1 MKIAICTTLAI
12 LTFLVLD
19 STSSFARKANSTLD
33 SERPAIFAGRA
44 LADTKFH
51 GVYQIDA
58 AHQLVIANCDHSF
71 RGQEPNLLCFLY
83 PPTGRI
89 GVLRRTTETS
99 FTYGASGPAGGKSNF
114 LGEINFLLTT
124 DGSVIGMHW
133 REGAAFPVFAKAT
146 NSIRFEEVTFTNRRV
161 KLAGRLTL
169 PITPG
174 PHPAVVMI
182 QGSGAGG
189 RDYAYYG
196 LLATHLARQGVA
208 VLTYDK
214 RGYGSSLGPSWSN
227 AGIEEL
233 ADDARAAVNYL
244 KRRPDTIAN
253 RIGLYGHS
261 QGGFIAPLVPARGTD
276 VAFVCL
282 LAPPATNT
290 WDQELNEAEN
300 DMRSR
305 GFSEADVA
313 DALDSMRLMFRVAA
327 TGREWEALSRAV
339 QKARSAK
346 WWGVVELSSSERDLA
361 RWRQTAYDPRAALEK
376 LRTPVLA
383 MFGELDGV
391 VPPKQN
397 LPLWERYLRAA
408 GNKDF
413 TLRTVRAANHGLL
426 QVKDGG
432 AGHIPDNYSEENP
445 TQLASGVLQDI
456 TQWIASRS
464 GLRVS
469 PSDLKATAGQETA
482 APVSLLDQEKLIGT
496 YAIGA
501 KETAVVYKFGDFLM
515 LQDFNTGRTGGLFP
529 APDKPNVYNLVAH
542 GPRTSPVKVA
552 FEQTAEGSRII
563 LREPDR
569 PERSGSQIELKQEE
583 VTFRNGDTTLAGT
596 LITPASKGPHPAI
609 VFVHGGG
616 AATRRGFLTWAMLF
630 ARHGIAAL
638 AYDKRGTGK
647 STGDFRTSR
656 YEDLAGDV
664 LAGVR
669 LLKSRADIRL
679 KDIGLL
685 GTSQGPWVMGIAATS
700 EKDLAFL
707 VTSSGGPIT
716 PALQETYRR
725 LWLVRDAGHSAEEI
739 KQAEEV
745 LGKYFPYLR
754 SNGKEGAIEVS
765 RLWQAHKDKP
775 WFKLLDLPASDP
787 TVGEWPAARR
797 SFAAELFFD
806 PVVHYRQLRLPIL
819 ALLGEADKVVPA
831 QETIAVFKR
840 TLPEMGKG
848 QLTIEVFPGA
858 NHDFTLPPAPG
869 DIPRTAPGY
878 FDKMVSWVK
887 QQVKVVANQP

>member
-12 LTFLVLD
+12 LTFLFVAG
-19 STSSFARKANSTLD
+19 TSSFARTANSTLKG
-33 SERPAIFAGRA
+33 ERPGRRA
-44 LADTKFH
+44 LTGAKFH
-51 GVYQIDA
+51 GVYEIDA
-58 AHQLVIANCDHSF
+58 AHQLVIANCDQSF
-71 RGQEPNLLCFLY
+71 RGQGRNLLCFLD

-89 GVLRRTTETS
+89 GILRRNTDTT
-99 FTYGASGPAGGKSNF
+99 FTYGASGPAP
-114 LGEINFLLTT
+114 GEINFVLRM
-124 DGSVIGMHW
+124 DGSVKGMRW
-133 REGAAFPVFAKAT
+133 REGAASPVFANAT
-146 NSIRFEEVTFTNRRV
+146 RSIRFEEITFNNGSV

-169 PITPG
+169 PGTEG

-189 RDYAYYG
+189 RDYSYYG
-196 LLATHLARQGVA
+196 LLATYLARQGVA

-214 RGYGSSLGPSWSN
+214 RGYGSSVGASWRD
-227 AGIEEL
+227 AGFKEL

-276 VAFVCL
+276 VAFICL

-305 GFSEADVA
+305 GFSDAEVA
-313 DALDSMRLMFRVAA
+313 EALDSMRLMFRVAA
-327 TGREWEALSRAV
+327 TGRELGPLRRAV
-339 QKARSAK
+339 QKARSAP
-346 WWGVVELSSSERDLA
+346 WWGVVELSSSARDLA
-361 RWRQTAYDPRAALEK
+361 RWRQNAYDPRAALEK
-376 LRTPVLA
+376 LKMPVLA
-383 MFGELDGV
+383 MFGEFDGV

-413 TLRTVRAANHGLL
+413 TLRTVPAANHGLL
-426 QVKDGG
+426 QVQNG
-432 AGHIPDNYSEENP
+432 AGGHIPSNHSDENP
-445 TQLASGVLQDI
+445 TQLASGVLDDI

-464 GLRVS
+464 GLKVS
-469 PSDLKATAGQETA
+469 PSEVTATAGQEKTGPA
-482 APVSLLDQEKLIGT
+482 SSLDQQKLIGT

-501 KETAVVYKFGDFLM
+501 METAVVFKFGEFLM

-552 FEQTAEGSRII
+552 FEHTAEGARII

-569 PERSGSQIELKQEE
+569 PERSGGKIELRQEE
-583 VTFRNGDTTLAGT
+583 VTFRNGDTALAGT
-596 LITPASKGPHPAI
+596 LITPASKGPHPAV

-647 STGDFRTSR
+647 STGDFRTAR

-669 LLKSRADIRL
+669 LLKSRADIRQ

-707 VTSSGGPIT
+707 VTSSGGPIS

-745 LGKYFPYLR
+745 LGKYFAYLR
-754 SNGKEGAIEVS
+754 SSGKEGATEVS

-797 SFAAELFFD
+797 SFAAELYFD
-806 PVVHYRQLRLPIL
+806 SVVHYRELKLPIL
-819 ALLGEADKVVPA
+819 ALFGEADKVVPA
-831 QETIAVFKR
+831 QEAIAVFKR

-848 QLTIEVFPGA
+848 QLTVEVFPGA
-858 NHDFTLPPAPG
+858 NHDFTLPPVPG
-869 DIPRTAPGY
+869 DIPRVAPGY

-887 QQVKVVANQP
+887 QHVKVASQP

>member
-19 STSSFARKANSTLD
+19 STSSFARNVNS
-33 SERPAIFAGRA
+33 A
-44 LADTKFH
+44 LADVKFH
-51 GVYQIDA
+51 GVYEIDA
-58 AHQLVIANCDHSF
+58 AHQLIIANCDQSF
-71 RGQEPNLLCFLY
+71 RGQDPNLLCFLD

-89 GVLRRTTETS
+89 GLLRRTTDTT
-99 FTYGASGPAGGKSNF
+99 FTYGASGSG
-114 LGEINFLLTT
+114 LGEINFLLRT
-124 DGSVIGMHW
+124 DGSVKAMRW
-133 REGAAFPVFAKAT
+133 REGAASPVFANAT
-146 NSIRFEEVTFTNRRV
+146 KSIRFEEVTFNNGRV

-169 PITPG
+169 PSTQG

-214 RGYGSSLGPSWSN
+214 RGYGSSVGPSWRDASFDQ
-227 AGIEEL
+227 L

-244 KRRPDTIAN
+244 KRRPNTITN

-282 LAPPATNT
+282 LAPPATST

-305 GFSEADVA
+305 GFSDAEVA

-327 TGREWEALSRAV
+327 TGRELDALRVAV
-339 QKARSAK
+339 QKARLAP
-346 WWGVVELSSSERDLA
+346 WWGVVELSSSTPDLA
-361 RWRQTAYDPRAALEK
+361 RWRQSAYDPRAALEK
-376 LRTPVLA
+376 LNVPVLA
-383 MFGELDGV
+383 MFGEFDGV
-391 VPPKQN
+391 VPPKLN
-397 LPLWERYLRAA
+397 LPLWELYLRTA

-413 TLRTVRAANHGLL
+413 TLRTVRAADHGLW
-426 QVKDGG
+426 QVKDGE
-432 AGHIPDNYSEENP
+432 AGHLPDNHGERNP
-445 TQLASGVLQDI
+445 TQLAPGVLDEI
-456 TQWIASRS
+456 TQWIAGRS

-469 PSDLKATAGQETA
+469 PTDLKATAGQEKTG
-482 APVSLLDQEKLIGT
+482 PVSPQDQEKLIGT

-501 KETAVVYKFGDFLM
+501 NDTAVVFKFGEFLM

-529 APDKPNVYNLVAH
+529 APDQPNVYNLVAH

-552 FEQTAEGSRII
+552 FEQTADGARII

-569 PERSGSQIELKQEE
+569 PERSGGKIELKQEE
-583 VTFRNGDTTLAGT
+583 VTFTNGDAKLAGT
-596 LITPASKGPHPAI
+596 LIMPASKGPHPAI

-638 AYDKRGTGK
+638 AYDKRGAGK

-656 YEDLAGDV
+656 FEDLAGDV

-669 LLKSRADIRL
+669 LLKSRANIRPQ
-679 KDIGLL
+679 DIGLL
-685 GTSQGPWVMGIAATS
+685 GTSQGPWVIGIAATI

-716 PALQETYRR
+716 PATQETYRR

-739 KQAEEV
+739 KQAEDV

-754 SNGKEGAIEVS
+754 SSGKEGATEVS

-787 TVGEWPAARR
+787 TVGEWPAVRR

-806 PVVHYRQLRLPIL
+806 PVVYYRQIRLPIL
-819 ALLGEADKVVPA
+819 ALFGEADKVVPG

-840 TLPEMGKG
+840 VLPEMGKG
-848 QLTIEVFPGA
+848 QLTVEVFPGA
-858 NHDFTLPPAPG
+858 NHDFTLPPVPG

-887 QQVKVVANQP
+887 QQVKVAASRR